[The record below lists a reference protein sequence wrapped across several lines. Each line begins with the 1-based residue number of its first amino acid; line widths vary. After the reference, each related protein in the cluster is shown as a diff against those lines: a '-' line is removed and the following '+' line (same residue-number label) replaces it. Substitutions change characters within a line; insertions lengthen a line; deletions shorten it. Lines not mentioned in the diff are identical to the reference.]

1 MNEEV
6 EMFIMTAEEKMDK
19 AIEHLDEALAHI
31 RAGKANPRLL
41 DGVMVDYYG
50 AATPLKQVST
60 VSTPDAKTIV
70 IQPWEKAI
78 IGEIEKAILTAN
90 LGFNPSNNGDSI
102 RIFIP
107 PLTEERRRD
116 LVKHVKQEGETAKI
130 SIRTARREV
139 NDQLKKMVKVG
150 LSEDLEKDAEAN
162 VQKLTDDFSRK
173 VEDLIAIKEK
183 EVMTV

>member
-6 EMFIMTAEEKMDK
+6 EMFLMSAEEKMDK
-19 AIEHLDEALAHI
+19 AIEHLEESLAHI

-60 VSTPDAKTIV
+60 VSTPDAKTIL
-70 IQPWEKAI
+70 IQPWEKTI
-78 IGEIEKAILTAN
+78 IPDIEKAILSAN
-90 LGFNPSNNGDSI
+90 LGFNPDNNGESI

-116 LVKHVKQEGETAKI
+116 LVKHVKQEGETAKV
-130 SIRTARREV
+130 SIRNARRET
-139 NDQLKKMVKVG
+139 NDHLKKMVKEG

-162 VQKLTDDFSRK
+162 VQKMTDDYSKK
-173 VEDLIAIKEK
+173 VEVMITEKEK
-183 EVMTV
+183 EVLTV

>member
-41 DGVMVDYYG
+41 DGIMVDYYG
-50 AATPLKQVST
+50 SDTPLKQVST

-70 IQPWEKAI
+70 IQPWEKTI
-78 IGEIEKAILTAN
+78 IGEIERAILAAN
-90 LGFNPSNNGDSI
+90 LGFNPSNNGESI

-107 PLTEERRRD
+107 PLTEERRKD

-130 SIRTARREV
+130 SIRNARREA
-139 NDQLKKMVKVG
+139 NDHFKKMVKDG
-150 LSEDLEKDAEAN
+150 LSEDMEKDAEAN
-162 VQKLTDDFSRK
+162 VQKYTDDYSSK
-173 VEDLIAIKEK
+173 VEDMISKKEK